1 MPFKD
6 HDLNLALKN
15 LRQMESE
22 VERLLKDFFVSKNPM
37 LMVSE
42 NGWTPNIDV
51 YETADSFIIKGE
63 LAGVKKEEVKIQMN
77 DRIVLISG
85 KRDDQCEEV
94 REHFHMAEVS
104 YGTFVRKIEL
114 PDDIDNEKVK
124 AKYKNGFLMVYI
136 PKAQESV
143 TGAFSIPISD

>member
-15 LRQMESE
+15 LRQMENE

-85 KRDDQCEEV
+85 KRDDECEEV
-94 REHFHMAEVS
+94 REHFHVAEVS
-104 YGTFVRKIEL
+104 YGNFVRKIEL
-114 PDDIDNEKVK
+114 PNDIDSENIK

-136 PKAQESV
+136 PKAQEIV
-143 TGAFSIPISD
+143 KGALSIPISD

>member
-15 LRQMESE
+15 LRQMENE

-51 YETADSFIIKGE
+51 YETADHFIIKAE
-63 LAGVKKEEVKIQMN
+63 LAGVKKDEVKIQMN
-77 DRIVLISG
+77 DRIVSISG
-85 KRDDQCEEV
+85 KRDDECEEV
-94 REHFHMAEVS
+94 REHFHVAEVS
-104 YGTFVRKIEL
+104 YGNFVRKIEL
-114 PDDIDNEKVK
+114 PNDIDSENVK
-124 AKYKNGFLMVYI
+124 AKYKDGFLMVYI
-136 PKAQESV
+136 PKAKEIIK
-143 TGAFSIPISD
+143 GAFSIPISD

>member
-6 HDLNLALKN
+6 HDLNQALKN

-37 LMVSE
+37 LMVAE

-63 LAGVKKEEVKIQMN
+63 LAGVNKEDVKIQMN
-77 DRIVLISG
+77 DRVVLING
-85 KRDDQCEEV
+85 KRDDECEEV
-94 REHFHMAEVS
+94 REHFHVAEVS
-104 YGTFVRKIEL
+104 YGIFVRKIEL
-114 PDDIDNEKVK
+114 PSDIDSENVS
-124 AKYKNGFLMVYI
+124 AKYKNGFLKVYI
-136 PKAQESV
+136 PKAKEIV
-143 TGAFSIPISD
+143 KGAFSIPISD

>member
-15 LRQMESE
+15 LRQMENE
-22 VERLLKDFFVSKNPM
+22 VERLLKDFFVSKNPI

-85 KRDDQCEEV
+85 KRDDECEEV

-104 YGTFVRKIEL
+104 YGAFVRKIEL
-114 PDDIDNEKVK
+114 PGDIDSENVK
-124 AKYKNGFLMVYI
+124 AKYKYGYLMIYV
-136 PKAQESV
+136 PKAQEIV
-143 TGAFSIPISD
+143 KGAFSIPISD